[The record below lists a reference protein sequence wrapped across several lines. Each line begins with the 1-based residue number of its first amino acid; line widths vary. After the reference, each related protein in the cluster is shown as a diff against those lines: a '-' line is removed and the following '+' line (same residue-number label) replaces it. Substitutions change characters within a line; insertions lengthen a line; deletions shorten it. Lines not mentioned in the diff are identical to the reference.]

1 MVLDLIE
8 EKVSI
13 DLINDLILKL
23 EKSSGVSPVFSFYR
37 NLIELK
43 ISEAYTLEK
52 LSSNICNSL
61 KMTVIEIANNKSE
74 NYIRLDD
81 FIKSFLEY
89 SSGKNLFFS
98 DIKFNDLRRFF
109 DVSNTILK
117 LTKDKDLGYYH
128 TKDNYINTIE
138 SSLDSI
144 KNYIETD
151 DLCNNVYDEIFF
163 TEKLLLSYL
172 SLNDIESYE
181 NYLNIFLDYCD
192 YILEKNKPFYYTFQT
207 NAINFD
213 PVKINRFDNKV
224 KEYEINRYYNYYA
237 DKFKYKLLR
246 SYHKTNFSSIKKE
259 LVSEVN
265 SLNLRDSLRIA
276 LTSYIKEYGD
286 VKSDGTTALSFL
298 ASLNPNT
305 LCEKKFLEVDS
316 RIFGEVL
323 FWNKKIY
330 NTLFTENL
338 ILIIRDYCN
347 SSNSVYQHNRIL
359 LDILHSLKLYNLLD
373 VKTANTI
380 ENLLKIK
387 E

>member
-1 MVLDLIE
+1 MVLDLVE

-13 DLINDLILKL
+13 DLINDLISKL
-23 EKSSGVSPVFSFYR
+23 EKSSGISPVFSFYR

-43 ISEAYTLEK
+43 ISEAYTLGK

-61 KMTVIEIANNKSE
+61 KMSVVEIVNDKSE
-74 NYIRLDD
+74 NYIGLDG
-81 FIKSFLEY
+81 FIKSFLDY

-128 TKDNYINTIE
+128 TKENYINTIE
-138 SSLDSI
+138 NSLDLI

-151 DLCNNVYDEIFF
+151 DLCNDVYDEMFF

-172 SLNDIESYE
+172 SLNDVESYE
-181 NYLNIFLDYCD
+181 NYLNMFLDYCD
-192 YILEKNKPFYYTFQT
+192 EILEKNKQFYYTFQT
-207 NAINFD
+207 NVINFD
-213 PVKINRFDNKV
+213 PIKINRFDNKV
-224 KEYEINRYYNYYA
+224 KEYETSRYYNYYS

-246 SYHKTNFSSIKKE
+246 NCHKDNFSSVKKD
-259 LVSEVN
+259 LVLEVD

-276 LTSYIKEYGD
+276 LTSYIREYED
-286 VKSDGTTALSFL
+286 TKSGRSSAISFL

-330 NTLFTENL
+330 NTLFTKNL
-338 ILIIRDYCN
+338 ILMIRDYCN
-347 SSNSVYQHNRIL
+347 SCDSVYQHNRVL

-380 ENLLKIK
+380 ENLLMIK

>member
-13 DLINDLILKL
+13 DLINDLISKL
-23 EKSSGVSPVFSFYR
+23 EKSSGISPVFSFYR

-43 ISEAYTLEK
+43 ISEAYTLGK

-61 KMTVIEIANNKSE
+61 KMSVVEIVNDKSE
-74 NYIRLDD
+74 NYIGLDG
-81 FIKSFLEY
+81 FIKSFLDY

-117 LTKDKDLGYYH
+117 ITKDKDLGYYH
-128 TKDNYINTIE
+128 TKENYINTIE
-138 SSLDSI
+138 NSLDLI

-151 DLCNNVYDEIFF
+151 DLCNDVYDEMFF

-172 SLNDIESYE
+172 SLNDVESYE
-181 NYLNIFLDYCD
+181 NYLNMFLDYCD
-192 YILEKNKPFYYTFQT
+192 EILEKNKHFYYTFQT

-213 PVKINRFDNKV
+213 PIKINRFDNKV
-224 KEYEINRYYNYYA
+224 KEYETSRYYNYYS

-246 SYHKTNFSSIKKE
+246 NCHKDNFSSVKKD
-259 LVSEVN
+259 LVLEVD

-276 LTSYIKEYGD
+276 LTSYIREYED
-286 VKSDGTTALSFL
+286 AKSGRSSAISFL

-330 NTLFTENL
+330 NTLFTKNL
-338 ILIIRDYCN
+338 ILMIKDYCN
-347 SSNSVYQHNRIL
+347 SCDSVYQHNRVL

-380 ENLLKIK
+380 ENLLMIK

>member
-1 MVLDLIE
+1 MVLDLVE

-13 DLINDLILKL
+13 DLINDLISKL
-23 EKSSGVSPVFSFYR
+23 EKSSGISPVFLFYR

-43 ISEAYTLEK
+43 ISEAYTLGK

-61 KMTVIEIANNKSE
+61 KMSVVEIVNDKSE
-74 NYIRLDD
+74 NYIGLDS
-81 FIKSFLEY
+81 FIKSFLDY

-117 LTKDKDLGYYH
+117 ITKDKDLGYYH
-128 TKDNYINTIE
+128 TKENYINTIE
-138 SSLDSI
+138 NSLDLI

-151 DLCNNVYDEIFF
+151 DLCNDVYDEMFF

-172 SLNDIESYE
+172 SLNDVESYE
-181 NYLNIFLDYCD
+181 NYLNMFLDYCD
-192 YILEKNKPFYYTFQT
+192 EILEKNKQFYYTFQT

-213 PVKINRFDNKV
+213 PIKINRFDNKV
-224 KEYEINRYYNYYA
+224 KEYETSRYYNYYS

-246 SYHKTNFSSIKKE
+246 NCHKDNFSSVKKD
-259 LVSEVN
+259 LVLEVD

-276 LTSYIKEYGD
+276 LTSYIREYED
-286 VKSDGTTALSFL
+286 AKSGRSSAISFL

-330 NTLFTENL
+330 NTLFTKNL
-338 ILIIRDYCN
+338 ILMIRDYCN
-347 SSNSVYQHNRIL
+347 SCDSVYQHNRVL

-380 ENLLKIK
+380 ENLLMIK

>member
-13 DLINDLILKL
+13 DLINDLISKL
-23 EKSSGVSPVFSFYR
+23 EKSSGISPVFSFYR

-43 ISEAYTLEK
+43 ISEAYTLGK

-61 KMTVIEIANNKSE
+61 KMSVVEIVNDKSE
-74 NYIRLDD
+74 NYIGLDG
-81 FIKSFLEY
+81 FIKSFLDY

-117 LTKDKDLGYYH
+117 ITKDKDLGYYH
-128 TKDNYINTIE
+128 TKENYINTIE
-138 SSLDSI
+138 NSLDLI

-151 DLCNNVYDEIFF
+151 DLCNDVYDEMFF

-172 SLNDIESYE
+172 SLNDVESYE
-181 NYLNIFLDYCD
+181 NYLNMFLDYCD
-192 YILEKNKPFYYTFQT
+192 EILEKNKHFYYTFQT
-207 NAINFD
+207 NVINFD
-213 PVKINRFDNKV
+213 PIKINRFDNKV
-224 KEYEINRYYNYYA
+224 KEYETSRYYNYYS

-246 SYHKTNFSSIKKE
+246 NCHKDNFSSVKKD
-259 LVSEVN
+259 LVLEVD

-276 LTSYIKEYGD
+276 LTSYIREYEDAKGGR
-286 VKSDGTTALSFL
+286 SSAISFL

-330 NTLFTENL
+330 NTLFTKNL
-338 ILIIRDYCN
+338 ILMIRDYCN
-347 SSNSVYQHNRIL
+347 SCDSVYQHNRVL

-380 ENLLKIK
+380 ENLLMIK

>member
-1 MVLDLIE
+1 MILDLIE

-43 ISEAYTLEK
+43 ISEAYTLGK

-61 KMTVIEIANNKSE
+61 KMTVIEIVNNKSE
-74 NYIRLDD
+74 NYTRLDD

-144 KNYIETD
+144 KNYIKTD

-192 YILEKNKPFYYTFQT
+192 DILEKNKPFYYTFQT
-207 NAINFD
+207 NTINFD

-246 SYHKTNFSSIKKE
+246 SYHKDNFSSVKKD
-259 LVSEVN
+259 LVLEVD

-286 VKSDGTTALSFL
+286 AKSDGITALSFL

-316 RIFGEVL
+316 RVFGEVL